1 MSSGRE
7 LMQQECLTIMSDMAV
22 LQVKNRDFQRAP
34 ADWLHKARQGNTVVI
49 VSPEGPALTL
59 TARRPKHASKP
70 DWNSHFRWLKEQPA
84 ISINPVDELRQSEK
98 R

>member
-1 MSSGRE
+1 
-7 LMQQECLTIMSDMAV
+7 MSDMAI

-34 ADWLHKARQGNTVVI
+34 ADWLHKARQGDTVVI

-59 TARRPKHASKP
+59 RAGRPKRDSRP
-70 DWNSHFRWLKEQPA
+70 DWDGHFKWLKKQPA
-84 ISINPVDELRQSEK
+84 ATTNPVDDLRRTDK